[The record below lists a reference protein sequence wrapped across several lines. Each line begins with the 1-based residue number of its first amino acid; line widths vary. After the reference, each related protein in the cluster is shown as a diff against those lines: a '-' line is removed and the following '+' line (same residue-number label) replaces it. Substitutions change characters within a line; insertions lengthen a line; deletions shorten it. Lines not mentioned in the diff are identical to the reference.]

1 MGGAPDRSLPVRA
14 AVPGTAPAAV
24 LYHRSHPPKPDG
36 FPVLGPGNA
45 SRMSTQLEPDPQTT
59 YDRAELADVTV
70 LVEDGVAV
78 LRGIVE
84 SPARQLELERRALSI
99 DGVEQV
105 ENLVQLPAA

>member
-1 MGGAPDRSLPVRA
+1 
-14 AVPGTAPAAV
+14 
-24 LYHRSHPPKPDG
+24 
-36 FPVLGPGNA
+36 
-45 SRMSTQLEPDPQTT
+45 MSTQLEADPRTT

-84 SPARQLELERRALSI
+84 SPARQLELERRAMSI

-105 ENLVQLPAA
+105 ENLVQLPCA